1 MIQKTTSTKKSES
14 EDRLVENENGNGNGN
29 DGGIEEKSQES
40 SKGLLAIMDR
50 SGSSQTDVKNDVKDE
65 KKGPATTINLKVKVM
80 PKQLT

>member
-50 SGSSQTDVKNDVKDE
+50 SGSSQTDVKNDVK
-65 KKGPATTINLKVKVM
+65 KTTINLKVKVM